1 MTEIET
7 LEAFERHL
15 RSGSPFRNVVI
26 QGLDLR
32 GFTRELTAAP
42 LEGSAF
48 LGCHLEQ
55 QALQAALAHGAMVFP
70 PFLGLPYQPYRG
82 SLYTVEELYAG
93 FEPARPGT
101 YADTLD
107 ARIYAHWVTQGR
119 ASPASILETLAQRLH
134 DHSVTDAMEELL
146 AVASD
151 GHPRRVVAIM
161 GGHSML
167 RGQPDYRSVAVL
179 ARELTLRGFF
189 MVSGGG
195 PGAMEA
201 THLGAWFARRSE
213 PELDAAL
220 ALLAK
225 APSYKDPEWLSRA
238 FEVRA
243 AFPLRPED
251 VSACASLGIPT
262 WHYGH
267 EPPNAFATIIAKYF
281 ANSVREEGLITIAR
295 GGIVYSPGSAGT
307 IQEIFQD
314 ACQNHYNTV
323 GVVSPMI
330 FLGREFWTRTR
341 PIYPLVAQLAQGHE
355 YARYLRIT
363 DSVEEVIQ
371 TLEEYERAQTLPRP
385 PG

>member
-15 RSGSPFRNVVI
+15 RSQGSFLNVVI

-32 GFTRELTAAP
+32 GFTRELSTIPLQGTA
-42 LEGSAF
+42 F
-48 LGCHLEQ
+48 MGCQLEQ
-55 QALQAALAHGAMVFP
+55 EALQAALSHGAMVFP

-82 SLYTVEELYAG
+82 SLYTIEELYAG
-93 FEPARPGT
+93 FEPGHPET
-101 YADTLD
+101 YNETLD
-107 ARIYAHWVTQGR
+107 ARIYAHWVFEGR
-119 ASPASILETLAQRLH
+119 VNPTSLLGTLAQRLH
-134 DHSVTDAMEELL
+134 DHSITEAMEALL
-146 AVASD
+146 A
-151 GHPRRVVAIM
+151 GGGKPRKVVAIM

-179 ARELTLRGFF
+179 ARELTRRGFF

-201 THLGAWFARRSE
+201 THVGAWFARRTE
-213 PELDAAL
+213 AELDAAL
-220 ALLAK
+220 VMLAT
-225 APSYKDPEWLSRA
+225 APSYKDREWLTRA
-238 FEVRA
+238 FEVRE
-243 AFPLRPED
+243 AFPLSPED
-251 VSACASLGIPT
+251 RPYCDSLGIPT

-267 EPPNAFATIIAKYF
+267 EPPNAFATIVAKYF
-281 ANSVREEGLITIAR
+281 ANSVREEGLVTIAR

-341 PIYPLVAQLAQGHE
+341 PIYPLLAQLAQGYE
-355 YARYLRIT
+355 YARYLRLT

-371 TLEEYERAQTLPRP
+371 ALEEYDRAQAA
-385 PG
+385 PGTPG